1 MAVIIIKPPQ
11 KVDFPSNSGY
21 TVNMCS
27 ILLGLCN
34 AIRLEKFSFIPTRNR
49 NLSNEIMAWYNGKVQ
64 CTLDIVATLGQD

>member
-21 TVNMCS
+21 TVNMRS
-27 ILLGLCN
+27 IWLGLCN

-49 NLSNEIMAWYNGKVQ
+49 EIMAWYKGKVQ